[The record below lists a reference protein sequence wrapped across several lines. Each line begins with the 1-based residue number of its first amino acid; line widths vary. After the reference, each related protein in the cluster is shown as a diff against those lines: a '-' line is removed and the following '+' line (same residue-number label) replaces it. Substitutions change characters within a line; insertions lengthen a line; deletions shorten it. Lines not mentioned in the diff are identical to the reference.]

1 MPNYC
6 AWAKQDLVRITPTN
20 SIYFSNPFTCF
31 SITLEWTQCC
41 PVNTVQCCS
50 MRSAQL
56 VQNSGLLLQPF
67 PSLVDWPVDVVAF
80 YFPWYVTCPPE
91 WLQFLSSPNWMH
103 RPPHQAGWGEIEL
116 WSAVPEIALM
126 ISSRRDQGLLEGYCT
141 GGVDEGVGSSVRKW
155 KEILNNDD
163 QTFICLSSCTTDG
176 DTHVSGKKDA
186 PQDIFL
192 SDERR
197 RKGSPKIGSSV
208 IIYFLSCLLK
218 PVWLSLFCET
228 QKEKLLL

>member
-1 MPNYC
+1 MLLLFIFRGMWLALQSDCNFC
-6 AWAKQDLVRITPTN
+6 HHLIECIDLCIKQDEGKLNYVLLSLKLPLWFLVVGIKGSWR
-20 SIYFSNPFTCF
+20 
-31 SITLEWTQCC
+31 
-41 PVNTVQCCS
+41 V
-50 MRSAQL
+50 
-56 VQNSGLLLQPF
+56 
-67 PSLVDWPVDVVAF
+67 
-80 YFPWYVTCPPE
+80 
-91 WLQFLSSPNWMH
+91 
-103 RPPHQAGWGEIEL
+103 
-116 WSAVPEIALM
+116 IAL
-126 ISSRRDQGLLEGYCT
+126 
-141 GGVDEGVGSSVRKW
+141 GGWWGSGASVMKW

-163 QTFICLSSCTTDG
+163 QTFICLSSCTTEG